1 MSNEIADEIRELR
14 KVREGETSVYVDMEA
29 KLTPDSDVRA
39 LLERMAIAAEKQATL
54 LAVQNDLLAELVLN
68 QRPQPKPKRKR
79 DHLPDFILAVL
90 TIYLLAIFT
99 VQIVRAVT

>member
-39 LLERMAIAAEKQATL
+39 LLERMVVAAEKQATL

-68 QRPQPKPKRKR
+68 QRPQPKRKR
-79 DHLPDFILAVL
+79 DRLPDFILAVL